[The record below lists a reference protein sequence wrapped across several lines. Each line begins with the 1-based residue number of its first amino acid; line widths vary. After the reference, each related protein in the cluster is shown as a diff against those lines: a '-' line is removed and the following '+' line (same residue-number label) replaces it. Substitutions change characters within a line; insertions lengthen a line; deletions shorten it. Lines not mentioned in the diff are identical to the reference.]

1 MVKDDAYEKKV
12 EAFIDEELQRRRAD
26 GPTADELAQA
36 KTRFRAGFIRGVERI
51 GGFGGKADVLA
62 ACETYTGE
70 PDCYQDVL
78 RDIQAATPEQVRDV
92 AREWLGKPSH
102 TFVVEPGERTPL
114 VEAPAAKPAPFELP
128 PVDAKY
134 SPTPSSVDRSTGVPK
149 VDKIGRAHV

>member
-1 MVKDDAYEKKV
+1 MILHYGHILSLTAPLPIAVKTS
-12 EAFIDEELQRRRAD
+12 
-26 GPTADELAQA
+26 P
-36 KTRFRAGFIRGVERI
+36 
-51 GGFGGKADVLA
+51 GG
-62 ACETYTGE
+62 
-70 PDCYQDVL
+70 PDCYRDVL

-134 SPTPSSVDRSTGVPK
+134 STTPSSVDRSKGVPK
-149 VDKIGRAHV
+149 VDTFPELDFSTEERRVGKECVHTCRTRWDPQH

>member
-1 MVKDDAYEKKV
+1 
-12 EAFIDEELQRRRAD
+12 
-26 GPTADELAQA
+26 
-36 KTRFRAGFIRGVERI
+36 GVERI

-70 PDCYQDVL
+70 PGCYRDVL

-114 VEAPAAKPAPFELP
+114 VEAPAAKPAPVELP
-128 PVDAKY
+128 PVDAKF
-134 SPTPSSVDRSTGVPK
+134 STTPGTVHRSKGETK
-149 VDKIGRAHV
+149 VDTFREINFPELQHRTRRNST